1 MKRALYITLL
11 AAILSAAPALAAGP
25 DAGCRR
31 CHPDMAAPMPPAGQ
45 GHAIACTRCHLG
57 QGQAA
62 TAQAGHAGLAA
73 NPAALDQAG
82 RACGPCHPGWPQ
94 KVRRSPM
101 ATAVGLINQTRY
113 LWGAQPDA
121 LPRYGVRAE
130 GPLAALSAPAQSGR
144 PVDDLLRRRCLRC
157 HLWTAGADADG
168 ARRSAGCAACHRP
181 RDAQGRRPQGHGLT
195 KKIPVRQCLTCH
207 AGCGVG
213 AEYAGRTPRDAL
225 AGARFL
231 DPDPE
236 RPALWQAR
244 SWRPMQP
251 DLHYKAGL
259 ACLDCHPRSEVMGD
273 NVIRPAGLLAVGL
286 RCHTCHGRPGAPPH
300 EAVTSLGVR
309 LNNVSRQGAGLMLR
323 GKLDGRLHRVPAL
336 TTGPKSSV
344 AHQVPQHV
352 KVACHACHAAY
363 APAAWGLQVQLET
376 RTAYGLWQPIAAQ
389 GDPQVLE
396 LIERQMRLP
405 PGQRSLPMT
414 RDYLSGQARPGV
426 WILSPFF
433 RRQEWRVYG
442 LGPDG
447 RAYLLSPRFQ
457 YVVTLLDDKGRLVQ
471 GAAIPAPGLGLTPYN
486 PHTTARATMGC
497 AACHGAARA
506 LGLGLTFVQE
516 GRDKNGGPRLAP
528 GLWQPKAEGLNL
540 AGDWTRVVDLSG
552 RPQQALLVPGARPYN
567 RSELLRLLK
576 PGKEYTRWLLK
587 ALAQEWPPST
597 EAPRR

>member
-1 MKRALYITLL
+1 MRRALYLALL
-11 AAILSAAPALAAGP
+11 AVILSAAPALASGP
-25 DAGCRR
+25 DAGCRK

-57 QGQAA
+57 HGQAS

-73 NPAALDQAG
+73 NPAALDQAQ
-82 RACGPCHPGWPQ
+82 RACGPCHAGWPQ

-101 ATAVGLINQTRY
+101 ATAMGLINQTRY
-113 LWGAQPDA
+113 LWGAQPDVQ
-121 LPRYGVRAE
+121 PRYGVAAE
-130 GPLAALSAPAQSGR
+130 GPLAALPSPDRSGR

-157 HLWTAGADADG
+157 HLWTPGADADG

-181 RDAQGRRPQGHGLT
+181 RDAQGRKPRGHGLT

-213 AEYAGRTPRDAL
+213 AEYAGQTPRDAL

-231 DPDPE
+231 DEDPE
-236 RPALWQAR
+236 QPKLWQAR

-251 DLHYKAGL
+251 DLHYQAGL
-259 ACLDCHPRSEVMGD
+259 ACLDCHPRAEVMGD
-273 NVIRPAGLLAVGL
+273 GVIRPAGLLAVGL
-286 RCHTCHGRPGAPPH
+286 RCTTCHGRPGAPAR
-300 EAVTSLGVR
+300 EAVTTLGAP
-309 LNNVSRQGAGLMLR
+309 LNNVTRQKKGLVLK
-323 GKLDGRLHRVPAL
+323 GKLDGRTHRVPAL
-336 TTGPKSSV
+336 AAGPAAPV
-344 AHQVPQHV
+344 AHQVPQHA

-376 RTAYGLWQPIAAQ
+376 RAAYHFWQPIAAQ
-389 GDPQVLE
+389 GDPQVWD
-396 LIERQMRLP
+396 LIRRQTGLP
-405 PGQRSLPMT
+405 LGRRTPPVT
-414 RDYLSGQARPGV
+414 RDYLSGQARPGM

-433 RRQEWRVYG
+433 RRELWRVYG
-442 LGPDG
+442 LGPEG
-447 RAYLLSPRFQ
+447 RTFLLSPRFQ
-457 YVVTLLDDKGRLVQ
+457 YVVTLLDKQGRLLR

-486 PHTTARATMGC
+486 PHTTARATVGC

-516 GRDKNGGPRLAP
+516 GKGIDGGPRLAP

-540 AGDWTRVVDLSG
+540 NGDWTRVVDLRG

-567 RSELLRLLK
+567 RAELMGLLT
-576 PGKEYTRWLLK
+576 PGKDYTRWLLK
-587 ALAQEWPPST
+587 ALEQEWPAKT